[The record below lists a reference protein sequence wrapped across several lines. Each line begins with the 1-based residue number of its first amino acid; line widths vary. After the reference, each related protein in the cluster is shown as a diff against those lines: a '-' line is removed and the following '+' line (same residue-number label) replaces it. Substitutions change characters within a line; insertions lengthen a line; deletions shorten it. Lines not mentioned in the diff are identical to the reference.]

1 MNAETQSA
9 YISLASN
16 FYATRMQGVELDEL
30 NIIGALLRAA
40 PDYRPDYYRR
50 LRNALAFDQK
60 HRGNFWAAQE
70 INRTLNPVTVLNL
83 PRKKKQ
89 RRPQKLSTADF
100 EAWLRCL
107 AERDMPVEAGALMVI
122 SLTGARP
129 CELNG
134 ISIDGRR
141 IHISGAKLSHNG
153 LRGASRTLEA
163 DGDVCNILRNAL
175 AAFKCQPRSIDSIRI
190 ALHQVA
196 TELFG
201 RRKVPSMYTLRHQ
214 FGSNLKASGMSAI
227 EMAYVM
233 GHQATDSI
241 SRYGDKRF
249 GRAEAVKVKPAS
261 DADFSK
267 LRDTVP
273 ARMRADAVAINDQRD
288 LDRRTEVADG

>member
-1 MNAETQSA
+1 MNADTQSS
-9 YISLASN
+9 YLSLSSH
-16 FYATRMQGVELDEL
+16 FYATRLKGVELNEL

-50 LRNALAFDQK
+50 LRNALAFDQQS
-60 HRGNFWAAQE
+60 RGNVRVAQE

-89 RRPQKLSTADF
+89 RRPRKLSDADF
-100 EAWLRCL
+100 ESWLRCL

-129 CELNG
+129 CELSG
-134 ISIDGRR
+134 ISIDGQR
-141 IHISGAKLSHNG
+141 IHISGAKHSHNG
-153 LRGASRTLEA
+153 LRGASRTLKA
-163 DGDVCNILRNAL
+163 DESVCNILRTAL
-175 AAFKCQPRSIDSIRI
+175 AASRCQPRSLDSIRV

-196 TELFG
+196 SELFG

-227 EMAYVM
+227 QMAYVM

-241 SRYGDKRF
+241 SRYGDKRL
-249 GRAEAVKVKPAS
+249 GVAGAVKVEPAG
-261 DADFSK
+261 DADLSRV
-267 LRDTVP
+267 RDTMP
-273 ARMRADAVAINDQRD
+273 TRMRAVAQTLDDKRD
-288 LDRRTEVADG
+288 LARRSEVVDG